1 MSTKE
6 KLKCVWQMGTP
17 CSEEV
22 ATETEVFGKQ
32 IRVPM
37 CPAHLEQHTH
47 IMILAKNGYDV
58 EAILQ
63 ETPEYRKGEVLVLQ
77 LAGLDVNNVEI

>member
-1 MSTKE
+1 MSNSSE
-6 KLKCVWQMGTP
+6 KVKCVWMMGTP
-17 CSEEV
+17 CEGD
-22 ATETEVFGKQ
+22 AAETELFSKQ
-32 IRVPM
+32 IKVPM

-63 ETPEYRKGEVLVLQ
+63 ETPDYRKQEVLVLK
-77 LAGLDVNNVEI
+77 LSGLDISNVEI